1 MRFTRYPKSE
11 AYQVTPRKA
20 RGHAASRPEIERP
33 ISLFPELSTVF
44 RPIGSE
50 GAVTLLDQYRDY
62 VIPMLLQ
69 MKVALH
75 RIGNSQGVILPKAL
89 LAQVGF
95 IENEVEMTI
104 EREAIVLRKP
114 RKSVRAGWADA
125 AKQLAQSGDDA
136 LVWPEFANEADSSL
150 KW

>member
-1 MRFTRYPKSE
+1 M
-11 AYQVTPRKA
+11 
-20 RGHAASRPEIERP
+20 
-33 ISLFPELSTVF
+33 LS
-44 RPIGSE
+44 
-50 GAVTLLDQYRDY
+50 
-62 VIPMLLQ
+62 Q

-95 IENEVEMTI
+95 TENEVEMTI

-136 LVWPEFANEADSSL
+136 LVWPEFANEADNSL